1 MKINIF
7 LILMNMFSGMGFS
20 ILSPLFPSIGI
31 KNGLTENSI
40 GIVIGIFSLSSICIA
55 PFVPLLIQR
64 FTRINLLYLSTF
76 FEATSTLLYS
86 IVYFINSFYTILIIM
101 LIIRI
106 IHGCCVGITGTLIYS
121 LTISLSKSSE
131 VKKDLG
137 YLEIGWCLGVIIGP
151 IFASIF
157 YKIGGYPLPFLILGS
172 ILYISVFLTS
182 KVAQEKIES
191 NIKMENDP
199 PFLKF
204 LKYKEILFIL
214 GLFFIGYNSQS
225 FFYPCLT
232 NHLKQYFNLSISISS
247 LFFIIVEIS
256 YVTILQFLDYIT
268 KKFGLYG
275 TSCVG
280 LLITSLGVLMI
291 YPYPPI
297 PKNLIFVI
305 LGFIF
310 IGGGGVPIFIPG
322 LIALNKNIKRID
334 PNIEELSAGD
344 ITSAI
349 NFFIINIGDFCGP
362 IIGGFFSNYL
372 GFKNCCLLIS
382 IIVFIYCILF
392 FMFFKKFISYDIQ
405 NITSKK
411 SSLDLQSEENE
422 LINHLGVY
430 KSDSLNSFISAR
442 SFDLIG
448 RRKNSFGLLLKDEL
462 EDYEYKSLDDNN

>member
-1 MKINIF
+1 M
-7 LILMNMFSGMGFS
+7 
-20 ILSPLFPSIGI
+20 
-31 KNGLTENSI
+31 
-40 GIVIGIFSLSSICIA
+40 
-55 PFVPLLIQR
+55 
-64 FTRINLLYLSTF
+64 
-76 FEATSTLLYS
+76 
-86 IVYFINSFYTILIIM
+86 
-101 LIIRI
+101 
-106 IHGCCVGITGTLIYS
+106 
-121 LTISLSKSSE
+121 
-131 VKKDLG
+131 
-137 YLEIGWCLGVIIGP
+137 
-151 IFASIF
+151 FASIF

-182 KVAQEKIES
+182 KVAQENTTS
-191 NIKMENDP
+191 NIKMENDS

-204 LKYKEILFIL
+204 LKYKEVLFIL
-214 GLFFIGYNSQS
+214 GLFFIGYISQS
-225 FFYPCLT
+225 FFYPSLT

-256 YVTILQFLDYIT
+256 YVIILQFLDYFT

-297 PKNLIFVI
+297 PKKLIFVI

-392 FMFFKKFISYDIQ
+392 FMFFKQFISYDIQ
-405 NITSKK
+405 NINSKK

-448 RRKNSFGLLLKDEL
+448 RRKSSFGLLLKDEL

>member
-1 MKINIF
+1 
-7 LILMNMFSGMGFS
+7 
-20 ILSPLFPSIGI
+20 
-31 KNGLTENSI
+31 
-40 GIVIGIFSLSSICIA
+40 
-55 PFVPLLIQR
+55 
-64 FTRINLLYLSTF
+64 
-76 FEATSTLLYS
+76 
-86 IVYFINSFYTILIIM
+86 M

-137 YLEIGWCLGVIIGP
+137 YLEIGWCLGVIMGP
-151 IFASIF
+151 MFASIF

-182 KVAQEKIES
+182 KVAQENTTS
-191 NIKMENDP
+191 NIKMENDS

-204 LKYKEILFIL
+204 LKYKEVLFIL
-214 GLFFIGYNSQS
+214 GLFFIGYISQS

-232 NHLKQYFNLSISISS
+232 NHLKQNFNLSISISS

-256 YVTILQFLDYIT
+256 YVTILQFLDYFT

-275 TSCVG
+275 TSCIG

-297 PKNLIFVI
+297 PKKLIFVI

-310 IGGGGVPIFIPG
+310 IGGGSVPIFIPG

-362 IIGGFFSNYL
+362 IIGGFFSKYL

-405 NITSKK
+405 NIASKK

-448 RRKNSFGLLLKDEL
+448 RRKSSFGLLLKDEL
-462 EDYEYKSLDDNN
+462 DDYEYKSLDDNN